1 MPLCTGLR
9 HRNASE
15 KRLFITSYTDMLP
28 MDRSDQNRDVRD
40 KNLMQALSGRT
51 ESVVHLTHNDLDAVG
66 GDAIHRRK
74 YGGVFTVWSSVGK
87 FLPLLDAVAGSPGR
101 GDLLSISDI
110 GYQPGVEQRLAKAR
124 SNGWRIE
131 WRDHHRWK
139 DEEIRAVDAKTS
151 LLHIDVATCA
161 TGIVARDLA
170 PGDPVAE
177 EIARVVCDYD
187 LWKHQDPRS
196 KMLGQVVMRKG
207 FREYVRDNLVRGT
220 IVDAKIENE
229 YGQIAREMERDIK
242 KSLRHTT
249 IIANGRYR
257 MAFAPLYGYPSETAH
272 AIREEFGTDIEVI
285 VSGNGRISIRSVPP
299 ISHLIAREFSGGG
312 HPHAAGGTFSFT
324 LLDRFLFWLIKRNR
338 HYRRLAETAESIEE

>member
-1 MPLCTGLR
+1 M
-9 HRNASE
+9 S
-15 KRLFITSYTDMLP
+15 
-28 MDRSDQNRDVRD
+28 RSDQKSGTRGT
-40 KNLMQALSGRT
+40 NLMQALSERT
-51 ESVVHLTHNDLDAVG
+51 ATVVHLTHNDLDAVG
-66 GDAIHRRK
+66 SDAIHRRK
-74 YGGVFTVWSSVGK
+74 YGDVFTVWSSVGK
-87 FLPLLDAVAGSPGR
+87 FLANFDAVAGSPGR

-139 DEEIRAVDAKTS
+139 DEEVRAVEKKTS
-151 LLHIDVATCA
+151 LLRIDTGTCA

-170 PGDPVAE
+170 GDDAVAT

-207 FREYVRDNLVRGT
+207 CREYVRDNLVRGI
-220 IVDAKIENE
+220 IVDEKVEDE
-229 YGQIAREMERDIK
+229 YAGIVREMDRDIK

-249 IIANGRYR
+249 IIEGERYR
-257 MAFAPLYGYPSETAH
+257 IAFTPLYGYPSETAH
-272 AIREEFGTDIEVI
+272 TIRDELDTDIEVV
-285 VSGNGRISIRSVPP
+285 VSSNGRISIRSVPP

-312 HPHAAGGTFSFT
+312 HPHAAGGSFPFN
-324 LLDRFLFWLIKRNR
+324 LLDRILFWLIKRNR
-338 HYRRLAETAESIEE
+338 HYRRLAGVAESIAR

>member
-1 MPLCTGLR
+1 MG
-9 HRNASE
+9 
-15 KRLFITSYTDMLP
+15 
-28 MDRSDQNRDVRD
+28 RSDKKSDSRGA
-40 KNLMQALSGRT
+40 NLMQALSGRT
-51 ESVVHLTHNDLDAVG
+51 ETVVHLTHNDLDAVG
-66 GDAIHRRK
+66 SDAIHRRK
-74 YGGVFTVWSSVGK
+74 YGDVFTIWASVGK
-87 FLPLLDAVAGSPGR
+87 FLSLFDAVAGSPGR

-110 GYQPGVEQRLAKAR
+110 GYQQGVEQRLAKAR

-139 DEEIRAVDAKTS
+139 DEEIRAVEKKTNF
-151 LLHIDVATCA
+151 LHVDVATCA

-170 PGDPVAE
+170 AGDAVAE

-207 FREYVRDNLVRGT
+207 CREYVRDNLVRGT
-220 IVDAKIENE
+220 IVDARIESE
-229 YGQIAREMERDIK
+229 YAGIVREMERDIG

-249 IIANGRYR
+249 IIEGDRYR
-257 MAFAPLYGYPSETAH
+257 IAFAPLYGYPSETAH
-272 AIREEFGTDIEVI
+272 AIRDELGTDVEVV

-312 HPHAAGGTFSFT
+312 HPHAAGGTFTFS
-324 LLDRFLFWLIKRNR
+324 LLDRLLFWLVKRNR
-338 HYRRLAETAESIEE
+338 HYRLLAEAAESIAQ